1 MSKLDPHWAV
11 ITGAA
16 GGIGRALCEAFSDE
30 GYRVIAT
37 DVKPRTD
44 VVCDEFLECD
54 LIEYCDSSE
63 TREAVYQAIGSVCG
77 DAGVRC
83 LVNNAAVQRLA
94 STGSIAPEDI
104 RDTLHVNLVAPL
116 LLAQAML
123 PLLEQAEGSVVNVG
137 SVHEWSTKPG
147 FVIYAASKAA
157 IGGLTRSLAVDLGG
171 RVRVNSVT
179 PGAVDTPMLR
189 EGFSDHPEM
198 MQRLVECQPSGRIA
212 EPRDVAKAAV
222 FLASESAGAITG
234 SSLRIDGGILARLH
248 DPA

>member
-1 MSKLDPHWAV
+1 M
-11 ITGAA
+11 
-16 GGIGRALCEAFSDE
+16 
-30 GYRVIAT
+30 
-37 DVKPRTD
+37 
-44 VVCDEFLECD
+44 
-54 LIEYCDSSE
+54 
-63 TREAVYQAIGSVCG
+63 
-77 DAGVRC
+77 
-83 LVNNAAVQRLA
+83 NNAAVQRLA

-198 MQRLVECQPSGRIA
+198 MERLAECQPSGRIA

>member
-54 LIEYCDSSE
+54 LVEYCDSSE

-116 LLAQAML
+116 LLAQALL

-171 RVRVNSVT
+171 RVRVNAVT

-189 EGFSDHPEM
+189 GGFASRPEILD
-198 MQRLVECQPSGRIA
+198 RLAACQPIGRIIQ
-212 EPRDVAKAAV
+212 PREVANAVV
-222 FLASESAGAITG
+222 FLASESARSITG
-234 SSLRIDGGILARLH
+234 TSLRVDGGILDRLH